1 MASLFRRASDSS
13 GIPHRMFQ
21 PQDGEYLGGVHFA
34 AGIVAPAVRYE
45 GAADSIDVQMTHGDS
60 SVDLADRRTFSY
72 TLVKGYTYP
81 VMFTAIQDQGVAT
94 STESDAADRLADNS
108 LGLNTGSS
116 AFESGRVNGLTIFAY
131 RE

>member
-1 MASLFRRASDSS
+1 MSSLYARDSDSS

-21 PQDGEYLGGVHFA
+21 PQDGEFLGGVYFG
-34 AGIVAPAVRYE
+34 AGIVATAVRYE

-60 SVDLADRRTFSY
+60 RVDLDDRRTFSY

-94 STESDAADRLADNS
+94 STETDAADRLADNS
-108 LGLNTGSS
+108 LGLSTSTS